1 MAELD
6 PSIIFRQKEYAGP
19 TQDELDAKQDMNALR
34 NMLGAGRAIDSPEVV
49 NAMMARNPDLGLKLM
64 TNAST
69 MQTNQA
75 SLQAKQQEA
84 RIARLNRLVPTAL
97 AIAKNKDQPAWS
109 QFKTYLQQIDP
120 EAVMGYP
127 DNVEQAETFVQNF
140 IDAQR
145 AQKGVSSPGAK
156 AVQTADGVFMINP
169 DNTTTPLIGP
179 DGRQVMSLGM
189 GVAQTNADV
198 RRYGIDVGADTAERN
213 RAAAAERQVAK
224 AMTDAGMKGV
234 TRGVVVAPGQQPGAD
249 QPGVAASVPEAKRMT
264 ELRAALPKA
273 RAALGAAEDKLTS
286 LGTDISALINDPA
299 LKKITGD
306 ELAQYRGS
314 FPSLFGADAA
324 RAQSKL
330 ETIIA
335 RGVFSELADIKQQ
348 SPTGSALGSVSD
360 KEGALLAAGFG
371 ELKQAKSAKDMVAA
385 LNKIR
390 VTLARSQARL
400 RGTFAE
406 EFGPVDTAGAPPA
419 GGATAPD
426 APKIGDVVEGY
437 IFLGGDP
444 SKQENWSK

>member
-1 MAELD
+1 MAEID

-34 NMLGAGRAIDSPEVV
+34 NMLGAGRTIDSPEVV

-84 RIARLNRLVPTAL
+84 RLAELDALVPVGA
-97 AIAKNKDQPAWS
+97 AIVKAGDQQAWDEFRMHLG
-109 QFKTYLQQIDP
+109 QKYP
-120 EAVMGYP
+120 EALTGYP
-127 DNVEQAETFVQNF
+127 ANVQKGGEFLQAY
-140 IDAQR
+140 IDAR
-145 AQKGVSSPGAK
+145 RSLKGGGGQAATR
-156 AVQTADGVFMINP
+156 AVQTANGVFLVSPSGEYTPMIG
-169 DNTTTPLIGP
+169 D

-213 RAAAAERQVAK
+213 RVAAAERQVAK

-234 TRGVVVAPGQQPGAD
+234 RPSVVVAPGQQPTATAETGASD
-249 QPGVAASVPEAKRMT
+249 VFDAKRKT

-273 RAALGAAEDKLTS
+273 RAALGAVEDKLTS
-286 LGTDISALINDPA
+286 LSSNIDELINDPA

-324 RAQSKL
+324 RAQSRL
-330 ETIIA
+330 DNIIA

-385 LNKIR
+385 LNKIKA
-390 VTLARSQARL
+390 TLARSQARL
-400 RGTFAE
+400 RSTFAE
-406 EFGPVDTAGAPPA
+406 EFGPVDTAGGAAAPV
-419 GGATAPD
+419 GGGGEVNF
-426 APKIGDVVEGY
+426 GD
-437 IFLGGDP
+437 L
-444 SKQENWSK
+444 K